1 MQLPISCIILFS
13 LFLEAKQGIR
23 NLDNDPKV
31 QFDNDSLLFITYFLL
46 FEIIVA
52 EISVFNPLA

>member
-13 LFLEAKQGIR
+13 LFLETKQGIR